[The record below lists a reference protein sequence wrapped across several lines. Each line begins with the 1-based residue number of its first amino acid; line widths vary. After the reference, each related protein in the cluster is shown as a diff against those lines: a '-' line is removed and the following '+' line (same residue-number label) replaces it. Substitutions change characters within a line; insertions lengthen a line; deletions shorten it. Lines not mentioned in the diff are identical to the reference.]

1 MCPACMAAT
10 AMLIASAVSSGGLT
24 AVVVTKLRAKAMA
37 RKRTENRNPKE
48 GPWQKQLASR

>member
-10 AMLIASAVSSGGLT
+10 AMLMASAVSGGGLT

-37 RKRTENRNPKE
+37 RKK
-48 GPWQKQLASR
+48 SSF